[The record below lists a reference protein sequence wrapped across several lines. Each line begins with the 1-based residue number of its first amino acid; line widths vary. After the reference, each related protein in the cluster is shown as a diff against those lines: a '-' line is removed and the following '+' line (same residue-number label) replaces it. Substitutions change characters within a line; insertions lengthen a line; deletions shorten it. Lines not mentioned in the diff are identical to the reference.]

1 MFDIFLHAGAALVAV
16 HNLSLEKLFFVF
28 GNILPKLELNIL
40 VMVRIFNIAATPK
53 GVAIYFIPL
62 HATRG
67 RGSLRSPH
75 PLAMFPEPPRGFPAF
90 HAFRSNSIFVV
101 M

>member
-1 MFDIFLHAGAALVAV
+1 
-16 HNLSLEKLFFVF
+16 
-28 GNILPKLELNIL
+28 
-40 VMVRIFNIAATPK
+40 MVRIFNIAATPQ
-53 GVAIYFIPL
+53 GGSELCYPL

-75 PLAMFPEPPRGFPAF
+75 PLAMFPEPPRGFPAIAPF
-90 HAFRSNSIFVV
+90 CYEWKRLAMFPEPLRGFPAFLAFRSNSIFVV

>member
-1 MFDIFLHAGAALVAV
+1 
-16 HNLSLEKLFFVF
+16 
-28 GNILPKLELNIL
+28 
-40 VMVRIFNIAATPK
+40 MVRIFNVAATPK

-62 HATRG
+62 HATRRWG
-67 RGSLRSPH
+67 ERSEPL